1 MHMYTVCACGVV
13 SIQVQG
19 VSSESS
25 GSSSSESDDSSS
37 DESLQFDDGLD
48 EHLVGGEEDSN
59 KLSNMIDVERE
70 QEMYLR

>member
-1 MHMYTVCACGVV
+1 MFCQG
-13 SIQVQG
+13 G

-37 DESLQFDDGLD
+37 DESVQFDDGLD
-48 EHLVGGEEDSN
+48 EDLVGGDEDRH
-59 KLSNMIDVERE
+59 KLTNMIDVERE